1 LNGPIFGERFA
12 FLSSQASPL
21 AARRLVKDGERIL
34 LDYAVLDVNPSA
46 PAPIVQPQMAQERVS
61 QQQFLHHLVVVIAWD
76 HVMAALKVIICT
88 VPPPVTFVWDCSKS
102 GRNNSS
108 RFVVGRADSQL
119 LQVCFEC
126 FGPGQII
133 SNLMP
138 IRSYHCAKTGSNSD
152 SNNNH
157 QKRFSHKHYWTP
169 RMVECAMKILKT
181 CII

>member
-1 LNGPIFGERFA
+1 
-12 FLSSQASPL
+12 
-21 AARRLVKDGERIL
+21 
-34 LDYAVLDVNPSA
+34 
-46 PAPIVQPQMAQERVS
+46 
-61 QQQFLHHLVVVIAWD
+61 
-76 HVMAALKVIICT
+76 KVIICT
-88 VPPPVTFVWDCSKS
+88 VPPPVTFVWDCSKF

-169 RMVECAMKILKT
+169 RMVECAIKILKT
-181 CII
+181 CIIGEPLHQNKTLAERAERFTKASKKSFS